1 MFGLAYLVVSA
12 ERESKDKAAK
22 MYFEEGHYEAQ
33 VWFWRHKMLFLV
45 IGVLALLI
53 IGGNAV

>member
-1 MFGLAYLVVSA
+1 MFGLAYLVISA
-12 ERESKDKAAK
+12 EREWRDKAAK
-22 MYFEEGHYEAQ
+22 TDFEEGHYEAQ
-33 VWFWRHKMLFLV
+33 VWFWRHKMFFLV

>member
-1 MFGLAYLVVSA
+1 MFGLAYLVISA
-12 ERESKDKAAK
+12 EREWRDKAAK
-22 MYFEEGHYEAQ
+22 TYDEEGRLEAQ

-53 IGGNAV
+53 IGGNAI

>member
-12 ERESKDKAAK
+12 EREWRDKDAK
-22 MYFEEGHYEAQ
+22 MYYEEGRSEAQ
-33 VWFWRHKMLFLV
+33 VWFWRHKMLFLG
-45 IGVLALLI
+45 IGMLALLI